1 MERKSSLDSPMM
13 VERHIYMGHDQW
25 TVNYSVEYNGYV
37 YDYESVTL
45 EPGVWDYSPIV
56 SAVIREWYS
65 DDRMQAIVN
74 NYLLGEGAE
83 DFAKMQKDRIRA
95 KIIACEALLYAH
107 DEGLVEPEG
116 FIREAW
122 EEKLEQLRDSL

>member
-1 MERKSSLDSPMM
+1 MPPM
-13 VERHIYMGHDQW
+13 VEWNWYVGEKQW
-25 TVNYSVEYNGYV
+25 TINHSIKEIEGGYEY
-37 YDYESVTL
+37 DSTTL

-122 EEKLEQLRDSL
+122 EEKLELLRDSL